1 MSSLTQNIEKKS
13 IRRNK
18 IFRKSLTKNLRR
30 AFEIVQKAFDRKA
43 FFYLNGISPIL
54 KMILQFRLRLIFSNF
69 LIK

>member
-30 AFEIVQKAFDRKA
+30 AFEIVQKLVDKFVRLTVFKTSINAHDMLLNDAFVELTEVK
-43 FFYLNGISPIL
+43 
-54 KMILQFRLRLIFSNF
+54 
-69 LIK
+69 